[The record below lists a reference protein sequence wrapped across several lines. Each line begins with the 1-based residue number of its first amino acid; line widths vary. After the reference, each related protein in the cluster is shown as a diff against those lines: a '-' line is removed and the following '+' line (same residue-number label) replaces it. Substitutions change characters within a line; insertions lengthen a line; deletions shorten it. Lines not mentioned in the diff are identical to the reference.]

1 MSDKSELKAM
11 VDNRSDDKKSVDHLI
26 SNKVEKT
33 EQKSVVIK
41 KEPKNWDKIVKQLE
55 AEDKEE
61 EKSIDNVFQKLYS
74 SADDDTRRAM
84 QKSFYESNGT
94 TLSMDW
100 KSVGKK
106 FVKPYD
112 ERDSDEDFGEH
123 FHKDRH

>member
-1 MSDKSELKAM
+1 
-11 VDNRSDDKKSVDHLI
+11 LI

-61 EKSIDNVFQKLYS
+61 EQFIDNVFQKFYS

-112 ERDSDEDFGEH
+112 ERDSDEDFDRDFDED

>member
-1 MSDKSELKAM
+1 MSDKSQLEAK
-11 VDNRSDDKKSVDHLI
+11 VDNRSDDNKGVDHLI
-26 SNKVEKT
+26 SNKVQKT

-55 AEDKEE
+55 AQDEE
-61 EKSIDNVFQKLYS
+61 EEQSIDNLFQKLYS
-74 SADDDTRRAM
+74 SANDDTRRAM

-100 KSVGKK
+100 KTVGKK

-112 ERDSDEDFGEH
+112 ETHSDEHLDQH
-123 FHKDRH
+123 FHKESH